1 MRRSPATAT
10 PARAP
15 ADPSPAAL
23 PKIATRP
30 AGQTTPFRFY
40 DNRQK
45 YLAFVNT
52 CNEKA
57 SIARRAARE
66 LQLVHPSPP
75 ALRLFD
81 AGMGDATVLA
91 RLMRSAHY
99 AHPTVPMLVV
109 AKEISLEDVRL
120 GLEKMP
126 DRFYEH
132 PATVLVITNL
142 HYAEAPRLMPRDVQ
156 SAAALNWQ
164 EVRLTG
170 DSAHQYAE
178 RIEELG
184 ATLANGWETKPSPT
198 SGNPIYVRPSVL
210 TIYRDDQRFLLDAVI
225 PKPGRTFEDYD
236 FILASQPW
244 RARMTAAF
252 KAQKVLAPLARSLA
266 PGGRML
272 AIQSYGRDPALEII
286 QRLWPGENPFQ
297 VDRHQLLA
305 ALKSEL
311 GRQAREFTLNA
322 QSDDKAIFRYQMH
335 TLPTE
340 ICDRIG
346 TSTLFAAWNAAIYVN
361 QVEDERLDS
370 AVQTGAYLEAT
381 QAVLQKYGGL
391 WFNDETFVVSR
402 RRP

>member
-1 MRRSPATAT
+1 VPRTPASATASS
-10 PARAP
+10 AP
-15 ADPSPAAL
+15 AATGPAAVAS
-23 PKIATRP
+23 IA
-30 AGQTTPFRFY
+30 ATPFRFY

-52 CNEKA
+52 CNEKS

-66 LQLVHPSPP
+66 LELVHPSPP

-91 RLMRSAHY
+91 RLMRSAHHLY
-99 AHPTVPMLVV
+99 PTVPMLIV

-126 DRFYEH
+126 DRFHEH

-164 EVRLTG
+164 EVRLSG
-170 DSAHQYAE
+170 SSAHQYAE
-178 RIEELG
+178 RIED
-184 ATLANGWETKPSPT
+184 LADMLAHGWETKPSQR

-210 TIYRDDQRFLLDAVI
+210 IIYRDDQRFLLDSVI

-244 RARMTAAF
+244 RARMSASF

-286 QRLWPGENPFQ
+286 QRLWPGENPFR
-297 VDRHQLLA
+297 VDRHQLIA

-311 GRQAREFTLNA
+311 GREAREFSLSA
-322 QSDDKAIFRYQMH
+322 QSDDKAIFRYHMH
-335 TLPTE
+335 TLPSE

-361 QVEDERLDS
+361 QIEDERLDS
-370 AVQTGAYLEAT
+370 VLQTGGYLEAT
-381 QAVLQKYGGL
+381 QAVLQRYGGL

>member
-1 MRRSPATAT
+1 VPRTPATETGSSAQAAT
-10 PARAP
+10 G
-15 ADPSPAAL
+15 
-23 PKIATRP
+23 P
-30 AGQTTPFRFY
+30 AGVSSIAATPFRFY

-45 YLAFVNT
+45 YLAFVTT
-52 CNEKA
+52 CNEKS

-66 LQLVHPSPP
+66 LELVHPSPP

-81 AGMGDATVLA
+81 AGMGDATVLS
-91 RLMRSAHY
+91 RLMRSAHHL
-99 AHPTVPMLVV
+99 HPTVPMLIV

-126 DRFYEH
+126 DRFHEH

-164 EVRLTG
+164 EVPLSG
-170 DSAHQYAE
+170 NSAHQYAE
-178 RIEELG
+178 RIEEL
-184 ATLANGWETKPSPT
+184 ADTLAHGWETKPSQS

-210 TIYRDDQRFLLDAVI
+210 IIYRDDQRFLLDSVI

-244 RARMTAAF
+244 RARMSASF

-286 QRLWPGENPFQ
+286 QRLWPGENPFR
-297 VDRHQLLA
+297 VDRHQLIA

-311 GRQAREFTLNA
+311 GREAREFSLSA
-322 QSDDKAIFRYQMH
+322 QSDDKAIFRYHMH
-335 TLPTE
+335 TLPSE

-361 QVEDERLDS
+361 QIEDQRLDS
-370 AVQTGAYLEAT
+370 VLQTGGYLEAT
-381 QAVLQKYGGL
+381 QAVLQRYGGL